1 MEDGSITSLT
11 RFVLTNAIYFKSDW
25 LNQFDKTASAP
36 DDFYVSQ
43 NKKVRPIMMRLKGKM
58 PYYQDSKNQVLE
70 MPYKADNLSMVVMMP
85 RNFKSIET
93 LERDFSH
100 ALLTDYLGKLK
111 KETVTVSMPKFTIE
125 SDIHLKDYLS
135 LMGIKNMFDPFSA
148 DLSGATGYKGL
159 FVTHAIH
166 KAYIEVN
173 EEGAEAAAAS
183 GISAGFRSLRFDEYY
198 FTANHPFMF
207 AIIHRPSSAILFHG
221 EIVDPTQ
228 RVTSSHSK

>member
-1 MEDGSITSLT
+1 MEGGSITSLT

-25 LNQFDKTASAP
+25 LNQFDKSASAP

-43 NKKVRPIMMRLKGKM
+43 SKKVQPIMMRLKGKM
-58 PYYQDSKNQVLE
+58 PYYQDSKNKVLE
-70 MPYKADNLSMVVMMP
+70 MPYKADNLSMIVMMP

-100 ALLTDYLGKLK
+100 SLLTDYLGKLK
-111 KETVTVSMPKFTIE
+111 KETVTVIMPKFTIE

-173 EEGAEAAAAS
+173 EEGAEAAAAT
-183 GISAGFRSLRFDEYY
+183 GISAGFRSLRFDEYF
-198 FTANHPFMF
+198 FTANRPFMF

-228 RVTSSHSK
+228 RVTSSRSK